1 MGFRNLTMCQLTL
14 NLDDDLLAKAEAV
27 AVTQHTTVTT
37 LIQNFLESLPL
48 GQSTQSVHAAQRLQ
62 ATFAKYSRDM
72 GERHWTRES
81 LYER

>member
-1 MGFRNLTMCQLTL
+1 MCQLIL
-14 NLDDDLLAKAEAV
+14 DLDDHLLAKAEAV

-37 LIQNFLESLPL
+37 LIQNFLESLPS
-48 GQSTQSVHAAQRLQ
+48 GPSNQSAHAAQRLQ

-72 GERHWTRES
+72 GERRWTRES